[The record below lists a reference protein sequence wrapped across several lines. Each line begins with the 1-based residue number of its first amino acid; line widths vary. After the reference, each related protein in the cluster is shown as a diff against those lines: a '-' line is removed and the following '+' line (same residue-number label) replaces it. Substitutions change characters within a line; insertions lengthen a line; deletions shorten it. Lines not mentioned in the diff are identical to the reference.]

1 MKKDTILN
9 IKVITNA
16 KKNEVVDRREGNITI
31 KLNAHPEKGKA
42 NKKLIEFL
50 SELLKVRKSNIT
62 ILKGATSHIKKIEI
76 RNIDEKQLSKLYE

>member
-1 MKKDTILN
+1 MKKNVILN

-16 KKNEVVDRREGNITI
+16 KKNEVVGNRDGNITI

-42 NKKLIEFL
+42 NKKLVEFL

-62 ILKGATSHIKKIEI
+62 ILKGATSHIKKVEI
-76 RNIDEKQLSKLYE
+76 RDIDEEQLNKLYE